1 MRVLLTLLF
10 ALFVGLVWLVYGTD
24 IGPFDWGLRSAM
36 GAVIGVA
43 FMAAL
48 IVIAF
53 RAEDR
58 RS

>member
-24 IGPFDWGLRSAM
+24 IGPFEWGTRSVM
-36 GAVIGVA
+36 GAVIGMA
-43 FMAAL
+43 FMVAL
-48 IVIAF
+48 IVIAM
-53 RAEDR
+53 RAEH